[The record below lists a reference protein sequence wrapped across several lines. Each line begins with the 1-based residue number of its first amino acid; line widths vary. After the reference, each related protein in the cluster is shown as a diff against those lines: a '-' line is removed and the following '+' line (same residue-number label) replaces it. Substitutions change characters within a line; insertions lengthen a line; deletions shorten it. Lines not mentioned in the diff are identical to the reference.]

1 MVKGGKRKG
10 RRKKGKWKEKKEQER
25 KGIKKEGK
33 ERERIKEKEAKESG
47 KEEEGKRKGKG
58 KEDPSSKNLCFQWLR
73 SFVFNPGFVSLQKA
87 QLSQYYVSQLSRQ
100 MGNLLVCR
108 MALF

>member
-1 MVKGGKRKG
+1 ME
-10 RRKKGKWKEKKEQER
+10 RKKGAGEERNKKGR
-25 KGIKKEGK
+25 KGK

-58 KEDPSSKNLCFQWLR
+58 KEDPSNKNLSFQWLR

-100 MGNLLVCR
+100 MENLLVCR